1 MKTIIFSHAA
11 AKDFDGLSNDA
22 REAVQM
28 GLVRYATTGDG
39 DVKSLS
45 GRAGFRLRI
54 GNYRVIFDEDAS
66 TILAIYIGRRQT
78 TTYRRD

>member
-1 MKTIIFSHAA
+1 VQT
-11 AKDFDGLSNDA
+11 GLI
-22 REAVQM
+22 
-28 GLVRYATTGDG
+28 RYSMTGEG
-39 DVKSLS
+39 DVKALF

-78 TTYRRD
+78 TTYRRN